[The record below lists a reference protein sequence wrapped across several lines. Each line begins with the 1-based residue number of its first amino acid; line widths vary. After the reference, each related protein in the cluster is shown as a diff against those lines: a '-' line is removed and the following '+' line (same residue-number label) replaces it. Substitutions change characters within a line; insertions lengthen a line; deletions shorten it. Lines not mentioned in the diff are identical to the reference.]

1 MSYYSA
7 AELKK
12 IGFKKLGK
20 NVKISSKSSI
30 YAADKISIGNNV
42 RIDDFCILSAGDE
55 GIEIGNNIH
64 IACYTS
70 IIGRKKI
77 TISDF
82 ANISA
87 RVSIYSIS
95 DDFSGASLTNPTIP
109 DKYKKLIQA
118 PVKIGRHVVIGNG
131 SIILPGIT
139 IEDGSA
145 IGALS
150 LVKNDVKQNNIVAG
164 IPTKNISNRKKDIY
178 KLEKE
183 YLNSLS

>member
-1 MSYYSA
+1 MSFYPQN
-7 AELKK
+7 ELKK
-12 IGFKKLGK
+12 LGLKKFGK

-30 YAADKISIGNNV
+30 YNADNISIGDNV
-42 RIDDFCILSAGDE
+42 RIDDFCIISAGDE
-55 GIEIGNNIH
+55 GIEIGSNVH
-64 IACYTS
+64 IACYSS

-82 ANISA
+82 ANISS

-109 DKYKKLIQA
+109 DKYKKPINA
-118 PVKIGRHVVIGNG
+118 PVAIGRHVVIGNG
-131 SIILPGIT
+131 SIILPGVT
-139 IEDGSA
+139 IEEGSA

-150 LVKNDVKQNNIVAG
+150 LVKNNIKPNIIAAG
-164 IPTKNISNRKKDIY
+164 IPAKKIGVRKKDIF

-183 YLNSLS
+183 YLKQL